1 MDQGECT
8 DSPRV
13 VRVCDRACPLSG
25 GETHGPAGGRS
36 KCPIPCSSR
45 CRCMHVM
52 RVSCRAGCRRGRSAG
67 RASRDPSL
75 RARGASQG
83 RVMSNK
89 QASQLPAERMSTSPQ
104 GIGQAGAYCLACGCP
119 FWAIGRLQNCEVPSL
134 ADSPIACRDEAERGA
149 ARRLRHRWCRRAE
162 SSDWCRERP
171 EVSSASRPWNDC
183 WRLSQ
188 FGHGEGSQGF
198 SVRRSSPCRCWR
210 HPHTSELA
218 VLYSRCGLGRWR
230 MVG

>member
-13 VRVCDRACPLSG
+13 VHVCDRACPLSG

-67 RASRDPSL
+67 RASRDPSF

-89 QASQLPAERMSTSPQ
+89 QASQLPSKPAAKQATSLRNK
-104 GIGQAGAYCLACGCP
+104 IAS
-119 FWAIGRLQNCEVPSL
+119 FFDSFSFKDITIFVEVLVPK
-134 ADSPIACRDEAERGA
+134 
-149 ARRLRHRWCRRAE
+149 
-162 SSDWCRERP
+162 
-171 EVSSASRPWNDC
+171 
-183 WRLSQ
+183 
-188 FGHGEGSQGF
+188 
-198 SVRRSSPCRCWR
+198 
-210 HPHTSELA
+210 TKK
-218 VLYSRCGLGRWR
+218 
-230 MVG
+230 

>member
-13 VRVCDRACPLSG
+13 VRRVCDRACPLSG
-25 GETHGPAGGRS
+25 GETYGPAGGRC

-67 RASRDPSL
+67 RASRDPSF

-89 QASQLPAERMSTSPQ
+89 PAAGGKNVHQPSGHRAGRSILSGLRM
-104 GIGQAGAYCLACGCP
+104 
-119 FWAIGRLQNCEVPSL
+119 
-134 ADSPIACRDEAERGA
+134 PI
-149 ARRLRHRWCRRAE
+149 L
-162 SSDWCRERP
+162 
-171 EVSSASRPWNDC
+171 
-183 WRLSQ
+183 
-188 FGHGEGSQGF
+188 GHWT
-198 SVRRSSPCRCWR
+198 V
-210 HPHTSELA
+210 TKL
-218 VLYSRCGLGRWR
+218 
-230 MVG
+230 